1 VGLIRAMETKHTITD
16 SLPHI
21 GRAALP
27 TSIMEILTNYLLSG
41 ELKPGDKLPT
51 EVDLAQKL
59 GVGRNSVREA
69 IKMLSAVGVV
79 EAIRGSGIYIARSVS
94 ASMLNPLILG
104 LVFEQ
109 GTSHELIQLRLLLD
123 TGAAEIALEHIH
135 DNEIES
141 LEAINLQL
149 EKEGK
154 KRKHNQH
161 RLRDLDLSFHK
172 ELYRISGNRLLAKV
186 GEAIY
191 KLFYASI
198 EKTVEADPE
207 KAYQNHKMIIDA
219 MKKRDPSLVRK
230 STKASLSYWMNYIS
244 TKQI

>member
-1 VGLIRAMETKHTITD
+1 MEAQKSIAD
-16 SLPHI
+16 SLPHL
-21 GRAALP
+21 GRDSLP
-27 TSIMEILTNYLLSG
+27 ASIMEILTNYLLSG

-51 EVDLAQKL
+51 EVELAQRL

-69 IKMLSAVGVV
+69 IKMLSSIGVV
-79 EAIRGSGIYIARSVS
+79 EAIRGSGIYIARSIS

-123 TGAAEIALEHIH
+123 TGAAEIALEHIQE
-135 DNEIES
+135 DEIER
-141 LEAINLQL
+141 LEAINLEL

-154 KRKHNQH
+154 RRKHDQH

-172 ELYRISGNRLLAKV
+172 ELYRISGNRLLRKI

-207 KAYQNHKMIIDA
+207 RAYQNHQMIVDA
-219 MKKRDPSLVRK
+219 LKKKDPSLVRA
-230 STKASLSYWMNYIS
+230 STKDSLSYWMDYIS
-244 TKQI
+244 AKEK

>member
-1 VGLIRAMETKHTITD
+1 METQKTIAD
-16 SLPHI
+16 SLPYI
-21 GRAALP
+21 GRDDLP
-27 TSIMEILTNYLLSG
+27 ASIMEILTNFLLSG

-51 EVDLAQKL
+51 EVELAQKF

-69 IKMLSAVGVV
+69 IKMLSSVGVV
-79 EAIRGSGIYIARSVS
+79 QAIRGSGIYIAKSVS

-123 TGAAEIALEHIH
+123 IGAAEIALEHIQ
-135 DNEIES
+135 DNEIER

-149 EKEGK
+149 EEEGK
-154 KRKHNQH
+154 KREHNQH
-161 RLRDLDLSFHK
+161 RLRDIDLLFHG
-172 ELYRISGNRLLAKV
+172 ELYQISGNRLLAKV

-207 KAYQNHKMIIDA
+207 GAYQSHKMIIDA
-219 MKKRDPSLVRK
+219 LKKKDPSLVRK
-230 STKASLSYWMNYIS
+230 STKESLSYWMHYIN
-244 TKQI
+244 TKQK